1 MNLFILYMEFFQMG
15 LFAVGGGLATLPFFF
30 RLADKYDWLTPEQI
44 GNMLAIVQSS
54 PGALGVNMSA
64 QAGYCAAGIPGAI
77 IAPLGLVSPSIIIIV
92 IVARMFAAFKE
103 NRIVAAVFKG
113 LRPAATGL
121 LGAAGLC
128 AWKLSLYNPAFTAWY
143 ELLHWKE
150 CLLLILLFLGISR
163 LKFHPIIYI
172 IIAGVAGVVFRM

>member
-1 MNLFILYMEFFQMG
+1 MNLLILYAEFFQMG

-30 RLADKYDWLTPEQI
+30 RLADKYEWLNPEQI

-64 QAGYCAAGIPGAI
+64 QAGYYAAGIPGAVL
-77 IAPLGLVSPSIIIIV
+77 APLGLISPAIIV
-92 IVARMFAAFKE
+92 IVIAARMFAAFKE
-103 NRIVAAVFKG
+103 NQIAAAVFTG

-121 LGAAGLC
+121 LTAAGFS
-128 AWKLSLYNPAFTAWY
+128 AWKLSLYNPAFTVWH
-143 ELLHWKE
+143 ELLRWKE

-163 LKFHPIIYI
+163 LKFHPIIYVI
-172 IIAGVAGVVFRM
+172 ISGAAGVVFKL

>member
-1 MNLFILYMEFFQMG
+1 MNLFVLYIVFFQIG
-15 LFAVGGGLATLPFFF
+15 LFAVGGGLAALPFLF
-30 RLADKYDWLTPEQI
+30 RLADKYEWLSHEQI

-64 QAGYCAAGIPGAI
+64 QAGYYAAGIPGAI
-77 IAPLGLVSPSIIIIV
+77 LASLGLVSPAIIIIV

-103 NRIVAAVFKG
+103 NQIVAAVFTG

-121 LGAAGLC
+121 LCAAGFG

-143 ELLHWKE
+143 ELLRWKE

-163 LKFHPIIYI
+163 LKFHPIIYV
-172 IIAGVAGVVFRM
+172 IIAGVAGIVFKL

>member
-1 MNLFILYMEFFQMG
+1 MNLFILYLEFFQMG

-30 RLADKYDWLTPEQI
+30 RLADKYEWLSPEQI

-64 QAGYCAAGIPGAI
+64 QAGYYAAGIPGAI
-77 IAPLGLVSPSIIIIV
+77 LAPLGLISPAIIIIV

-103 NRIVAAVFKG
+103 NQIVAAVFTG

-121 LGAAGLC
+121 LTAAGLG
-128 AWKLSLYNPAFTAWY
+128 AWKLSLYNPAFTTCY
-143 ELLHWKE
+143 ELFRWKE
-150 CLLLILLFLGISR
+150 CLLLIVLFFGISR
-163 LKFHPIIYI
+163 LKFHPVIYV
-172 IIAGVAGVVFRM
+172 IIAGVVGVVFRL